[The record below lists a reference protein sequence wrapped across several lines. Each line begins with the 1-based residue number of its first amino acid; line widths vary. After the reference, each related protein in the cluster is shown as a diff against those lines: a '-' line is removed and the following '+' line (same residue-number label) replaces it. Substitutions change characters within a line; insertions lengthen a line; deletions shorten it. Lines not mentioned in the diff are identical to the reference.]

1 MGEEQ
6 ISQKTFDELS
16 AQLKFLKTVKRHE
29 IAKAVGEAR
38 EHGDL
43 KENSGYHEARKDQSL
58 NEAKIKEL
66 EKKIESAKV
75 VEGADRPKDVVSLG
89 SKVKFK
95 NLETDDVK
103 EYTLV
108 SELESDILEN
118 KVSASTP
125 VGDALLGAKVGETVE
140 VIAPLGIMK
149 FKILSIS

>member
-6 ISQKTFDELS
+6 ISQKTFDEIS
-16 AQLKFLKTVKRHE
+16 AQLKFLKTVKRRE
-29 IAKAVGEAR
+29 IANAVNEAR

-58 NEAKIKEL
+58 NEAKIREL
-66 EKKIESAKV
+66 EKKIDSAKV
-75 VEGADRPKDVVSLG
+75 VEEATRTKGVVSLR
-89 SKVKFK
+89 SQVKFK
-95 NLETDDVK
+95 NLETDEIKV
-103 EYTLV
+103 YTLV

-149 FKILSIS
+149 FKILEIT